1 MNLAKDIE
9 AADQILRVFTWRS
22 ISLQNALFEGISD
35 VSSELIISQYNVYVV
50 LKYHFIINSMESYK

>member
-22 ISLQNALFEGISD
+22 ISLQNALFEGI
-35 VSSELIISQYNVYVV
+35 
-50 LKYHFIINSMESYK
+50 